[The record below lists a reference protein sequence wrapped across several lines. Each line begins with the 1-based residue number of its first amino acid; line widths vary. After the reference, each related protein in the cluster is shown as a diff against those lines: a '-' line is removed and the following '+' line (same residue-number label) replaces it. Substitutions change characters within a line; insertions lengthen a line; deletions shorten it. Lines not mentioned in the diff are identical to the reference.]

1 MPVVVVV
8 VVVMFLQVKVLGALA
23 MIDSG
28 ELDWK
33 AIAINVN
40 DPLYDLLNSKDDV
53 EQLLPGVIS
62 GEIDTYSRI

>member
-1 MPVVVVV
+1 
-8 VVVMFLQVKVLGALA
+8 

-62 GEIDTYSRI
+62 GNIDTTPLRVYKYNSTPLYEKQYFEAHPTV